1 MNRHLLFVLI
11 SLITVSGCA
20 NKPIVTTQK
29 NNSPTLDTPISEQK
43 SAPVPVANSADSG
56 SEIVL
61 YALGLLN
68 IDYRFGGNNPDAGLD
83 CSGMTAYIY
92 REALGIKLP
101 HNAAQQS
108 RLGASV
114 NKKDLQPGDL
124 IFFNTNGKSA
134 SHVGVYIGENKFVH
148 APSTNGKIKVTKLS
162 DTYFSPRYEFARRIL
177 K

>member
-1 MNRHLLFVLI
+1 MNRHLLLVLI
-11 SLITVSGCA
+11 ILITVSGCA
-20 NKPIVTTQK
+20 NKPFNSTQS
-29 NNSPTLDTPISEQK
+29 NNSTGVETPASEQK
-43 SAPVPVANSADSG
+43 PVTAPVANAADGG
-56 SEIVL
+56 SEVVL

-108 RLGASV
+108 KLGASV

-162 DTYFSPRYEFARRIL
+162 DAYFSPRYEFARRIL
-177 K
+177 N